1 MSLAQRHYA
10 VGYALYIG
18 RQPLEACQNADQ
30 RRGWFAAL
38 DADAE
43 CATPGYAA
51 SRGW

>member
-1 MSLAQRHYA
+1 MSIAQKHYQ

-18 RQPLEACQNADQ
+18 NQPLSACHNDQQ
-30 RRGWFAAL
+30 RRGWWAAL